1 MELALLTVKQ
11 VAVLFSMILA
21 GFVCVKTGAVK
32 MEGKKFFSD
41 LMMSLTVPAMMLH
54 SYLMEF
60 DPSVF
65 SNIVYVLGWSAAGML
80 LAFGLTF
87 LVTGRMKDKDMPI
100 LRCACVF
107 SNAAYMGFPLI
118 QALFG
123 SEGMLYASA
132 FVTVLNLYLWSL
144 QYALLTGKVRLKEV
158 AHTLLTMP
166 TMIAIMIGLVIYLG
180 RIPVPEMV
188 ESTLNTVGSMTTPLS
203 MIVTGMIMAGI
214 NVKKQLRD
222 KRLALIILIRMFLIP
237 AASIAFFTLMGW
249 QGMSAAVIL
258 VLMSGPSA
266 AVTSVFAVQF
276 GYDEEMTAG
285 AVVVT
290 TFLSI
295 FMLPVWA
302 YLIGTLLM

>member
-60 DPSVF
+60 DPSVL
-65 SNIVYVLGWSAAGML
+65 SNIVYVIGWSAAGML

-132 FVTVLNLYLWSL
+132 FVTVLNLYLWGL

-237 AASIAFFTLMGW
+237 AASIGFFTLMGW

>member
-60 DPSVF
+60 DPSVL
-65 SNIVYVLGWSAAGML
+65 SNIVYVIGWSAAGML

-132 FVTVLNLYLWSL
+132 FVTVLNLYLWGL
-144 QYALLTGKVRLKEV
+144 QYALLTGKIRLKEV

-188 ESTLNTVGSMTTPLS
+188 KSTLNTVGSMTTPLS

-302 YLIGTLLM
+302 YLIGTLQM